1 MKYKLPHI
9 LLLLGILLFAPK
21 AWAQEDKVAQRR
33 WEIGLNTIPIV
44 KPNNFLRR
52 KEEQF
57 AFLVR
62 KATQTNT
69 HAFRL
74 GFTPGFKYNKSVD
87 HPKLR
92 GVEFFKAGIDLGIEK
107 RHRIGRYFQGY
118 YGADLNFMYRYEL
131 QTEALSQNILPYV
144 FFVNEI
150 NRIRAGVS
158 GVVGINYDLG
168 SRLSLSAES
177 HLALFSSRETDKI
190 YQKNSDNFILSDPR
204 LSQDSQYYSME
215 LKPIAGLYLSY
226 RF

>member
-62 KATQTNT
+62 KAT
-69 HAFRL
+69 H
-74 GFTPGFKYNKSVD
+74 GFKYNKSVD

-168 SRLSLSAES
+168 SRLCLSAES